1 MLFLSCTKE
10 VGFLNTDIQELSFPV
25 EGGSKTLV
33 VKCDGDWAINVPKG
47 VYWCTASELS
57 GNGESQISVIA
68 ASNAGGQKRQT
79 TLTISAAGVEDVKVN
94 IVQAGAGTNNP
105 GSDSDVVSPEPASGI
120 SVVPSLP
127 NADEACTIQFNPDKS
142 NPLYGHTGELYG
154 HLGVVYDGEW
164 SFVPSDWGTTD
175 EKVHFTKVGDN
186 SWELK
191 LEPSIREYFGS
202 GETPVNMI
210 AIIVRSADGSI
221 KSHPQDQF
229 NSVVDDKYQYAPF
242 VPEQVV
248 YEPLP
253 QGATYGINYNKDNSV
268 TFALY
273 DRTHT
278 SYCYIVGD
286 WNNWER
292 VPEGAMKRDKDANC
306 WWITLSGF
314 DPDKEYRFQY
324 RVGTDTDSDLRLS
337 DPYTEIVYDQ
347 WNDQYIPGCPS
358 FPEGAKALVS
368 AFQINRPEYNWKH
381 KDFKVED
388 KNDLVIYELL
398 LRDFSETKNLA
409 GAKAQLDYLQTLGI
423 NAIELMPIQEFDGNL
438 SWGYNPNHYFAL
450 DKAYGTREEYK
461 DFIDECHARGIAVL
475 VDVVFNHL
483 TGISTLVKLG
493 DTELYNEVATH
504 PFSVFSD
511 LNHENP
517 FIRAHIKQSL
527 EYLLTEYDVD
537 GFRFDLS
544 KGLTQKNSGSS
555 VSSWSAYDASRIAI
569 LKDYY
574 QHIHSVNP
582 DAVMIL
588 EHFADGGEEKELAQ
602 AGMQLWR
609 NCNYAYSSV
618 MSGNSEDI
626 SAAYSNQPFG
636 GFVSYMESHDEQ
648 RICYGK
654 TVSVESVSWGI
665 CGTITGWGTDPDI
678 TLSKDGAFYS
688 SKSVEFGA
696 DDMFKI
702 RGNSTWDDAYNY
714 GASAKGYKLP
724 LNSDYK
730 LTLGSSSQDMAVPAA
745 GSYDIYF
752 SPEAG
757 KVWLMEQGKRPEEPE
772 TDDVFAAAMRRA
784 GCCAAFFLTVPG
796 PKMIWQFGELGY
808 DISGG
813 NGDTSEKPVMTEEY
827 LANKDRKALYD
838 TYCGLLK
845 FRKENPRF
853 FDADASFRW
862 YVSKSDWDYGRF
874 IFSSV
879 DGKQF
884 AVIGNFTSTT
894 KDITALMPENG
905 EWKEYEAFG
914 NNTYNVTDG
923 KLTVNLKPGEF
934 RLVTK
939 F

>member
-10 VGFLNTDIQELSFPV
+10 VGFLNTDIQQLSFPV
-25 EGGSKTLV
+25 EGGSRTLV
-33 VKCDGDWAINVPKG
+33 VKCDGDWVINVPKD
-47 VYWCTASELS
+47 VYWCTASEMH
-57 GNGESQISVIA
+57 GNGETRISVIT
-68 ASNAGGQKRQT
+68 ASNAGGQKRET
-79 TLTISAAGVEDVKVN
+79 TMTISAAGVEDVKVN
-94 IVQAGAGTNNP
+94 IVQAGVGSGKP
-105 GSDSDVVSPEPASGI
+105 GSDVVSPDPASGI
-120 SVVPSLP
+120 SVEPALP
-127 NADEACTIQFNPDKS
+127 NADEACTIRFNPDKS
-142 NPLYGHTGELYG
+142 NPLYGHKGELYG
-154 HLGVVYDGEW
+154 HLGIVYDGEW

-175 EKVHFTKVGDN
+175 EKVHFTLVGDN

-242 VPEQVV
+242 VPEPVV
-248 YEPLP
+248 FEDMP
-253 QGATYGINYNKDNSV
+253 QGTSYGITYNADNSV

-292 VPEGAMKRDKDANC
+292 VPEGAMKRDKDDDC

-314 DPDKEYRFQY
+314 DPDKEYKFQY

-347 WNDQYIPGCPS
+347 WNDQYIPGCDP
-358 FPEGAKALVS
+358 FPAGAKALVS

-381 KDFKVED
+381 KDFKIED

-398 LRDFSETKNLA
+398 LRDFSKTKNLA
-409 GAKAQLDYLQTLGI
+409 GAKAQLDYLQTLGV

-461 DFIDECHARGIAVL
+461 EFIDECHSRGIAVL

-493 DTELYNEVATH
+493 DTTLYNETATH

-517 FIRAHIKQSL
+517 FIRNHIKQSL

-544 KGLTQKNSGSS
+544 KGLTQTNSGDNVGKWSS
-555 VSSWSAYDASRIAI
+555 YDASRIAI

-574 QHIHSVNP
+574 NTVHSTNP
-582 DAVMIL
+582 NAVMIL
-588 EHFADGGEEKELAQ
+588 EHFADGSEEKELAQ

-609 NCNYAYSSV
+609 NCNHAYSSV
-618 MSGNSEDI
+618 MSGNKEDL

-654 TVSVESVSWGI
+654 AVSVESASWGI
-665 CGTITGWGTDPDI
+665 CGTITDWGQSPDI
-678 TLSKDGAFYS
+678 ALKKDGGFYS
-688 SKSVEFGA
+688 TKSVEFGA

-714 GASAKGYKLP
+714 GASTKGYVLP
-724 LNSDYK
+724 LNTEYS

-757 KVWLMEQGKRPEEPE
+757 KVWLMSEGKRPDAPE
-772 TDDVFAAAMRRA
+772 TDDVFATAMRKA
-784 GCCAAFFLTVPG
+784 GCCAAFFLLVPG

-827 LANKDRKALYD
+827 LSNKSRKDLYD

-862 YVSKSDWDYGRF
+862 YVSSNDWDYGRF
-874 IFSSV
+874 LFSSV
-879 DGKQF
+879 DGKNF
-884 AVIGNFTSTT
+884 AVVGNFSSTR
-894 KDITALMPENG
+894 KDMTILLPENG
-905 EWKEYEAFG
+905 EWKDYEAFG
-914 NNTYNVTDG
+914 SNTYNVTDG
-923 KLTVNLKPGEF
+923 KVTFNLKPGEF
-934 RLVTK
+934 RLITK

>member
-381 KDFKVED
+381 KDFKIED

-461 DFIDECHARGIAVL
+461 EFIDECHSRGIAVL

-493 DTELYNEVATH
+493 DTTLYNETATH

-517 FIRAHIKQSL
+517 FIRNHIKQSL

-862 YVSKSDWDYGRF
+862 YVSKGDWDYGRF
-874 IFSSV
+874 LFSSV